1 MRIVFCGTGEI
12 GLPSLH
18 AIADSPEHELAAVV
32 TQPDRPAGRDLRPR
46 ASWIK
51 LEAVKRGIPVMQ
63 PGRIRDASFCEW
75 LAAVGADVMVVAAY
89 GQILPSAVLGIP
101 AAGCLNIHASLL
113 PRHRGAS
120 PIQAAI
126 LSGDTWT
133 GITIMWM
140 DEGLDTGD
148 ILLASGTEILAGENA
163 GELHDRLAAMAPD
176 AILGALALVAEGR
189 APRIPQDPSQATHSG
204 KMEKADGWLD
214 WRATAAELARRVRAM
229 NPWPGAS
236 GQLVGVAGRLK
247 IHRARE
253 SGDEGVPGVIV
264 SVGGGGIVVG
274 TGRGALVLEEIQLEG
289 RKRLTAAEFLRGHPL
304 AAGDAFYLD

>member
-12 GLPSLH
+12 GLPALK
-18 AIADSPEHELAAVV
+18 AIADSPEHEVAAVV

-46 ASWIK
+46 ASLIK
-51 LEAVKRGIPVMQ
+51 VEALRRGIPVVQ
-63 PGRIRDASFCEW
+63 PSRIRDTSFCEW
-75 LAAVGADVMVVAAY
+75 LAAVGSEVMVVAAY

-126 LSGDTWT
+126 LAGDIWT

-148 ILLASGTEILAGENA
+148 ILLASRTAILEGDNA
-163 GELHDRLAAMAPD
+163 GELHDRLAALAPM
-176 AILGALALVAEGR
+176 AILRALDLVAGGT

-204 KMEKADGWLD
+204 KMEKSDGWLD
-214 WRATAAELARRVRAM
+214 WRATATELARRVRAM

-236 GQLVGVAGRLK
+236 GRLAGVPGRLK

-253 SGDEGVPGVIV
+253 SDKEGAPGVIV
-264 SVGGGGIVVG
+264 SVGDAGIAVG
-274 TGRGALVLEEIQLEG
+274 TGRGTLVLEEIQHEG
-289 RKRLTAAEFLRGHPL
+289 RKRLPAAEFLRGYPL
-304 AAGDAFYLD
+304 VAGDAFCLD